1 MEFASILAGKAAK
14 EENVTMAWQLDTKHS
29 QIEFSVKHMMVS
41 TVRGHFTA
49 FTGELVADE
58 AHPENSR
65 IAVTIDPTSI
75 HTGDANRDGHLR
87 AADFFEVEKYPEI
100 TYKST
105 GIELKGDEEFR
116 LLGELTMHGVT
127 QELPLDVTLEGQ
139 SKDMQGNRRAGFSA
153 HTAISRKDFGLNWN
167 VALETGGVLV
177 SDKVN
182 IQIDAELVETAPVTA
197 EATVTARA

>member
-1 MEFASILAGKAAK
+1 
-14 EENVTMAWQLDTKHS
+14 MAWQLDTKHT

-49 FTGELVADE
+49 FTGEIVADE